1 MTEPERRL
9 FETTVRLRDTQ
20 AVGAGA
26 GPFRFLEG
34 RAVPYETWTDVGGWF
49 LEQFQAGAF
58 ERSTK
63 GAGKGAP
70 LLLFHD
76 NRSWPIGHAERWS
89 HDDGGMDGV
98 WRLNGS
104 PEAQRAAQAAEA
116 GDLTGLSVGF
126 GMIRYQYQDAE
137 DWAPGLG
144 PDHMDRLTHYE
155 SRLHEVSV
163 TPTPAYA
170 DAGVTLVRTAAKRQ
184 HELAVDHWRHE
195 LQRLR
200 SR

>member
-9 FETTVRLRDTQ
+9 FATTVQLRDAQ
-20 AVGAGA
+20 AVGAGG
-26 GPFRFLEG
+26 GPYKFLEG
-34 RAVPYETWTDVGGWF
+34 RAVPYDTWTDVGGWF
-49 LEQFQAGAF
+49 LEQFQGGAF

-63 GAGKGAP
+63 GGGKGAP

-76 NRSWPIGHAERWS
+76 NRSFPIGHAERWS
-89 HDDGGMDGV
+89 HADGGMDGV
-98 WRLNGS
+98 WRLNAS
-104 PEAQRAAQAAEA
+104 PEAQRAATAAEA

-126 GMIRYQYQDAE
+126 QPIRFDYAE
-137 DWAPGLG
+137 ADDWAPNLG
-144 PDHMDRLTHYE
+144 PDHMDRLTHFE

-170 DAGVTLVRTAAKRQ
+170 DAGVTLVRTTVRRH

-195 LQRLR
+195 LERLR